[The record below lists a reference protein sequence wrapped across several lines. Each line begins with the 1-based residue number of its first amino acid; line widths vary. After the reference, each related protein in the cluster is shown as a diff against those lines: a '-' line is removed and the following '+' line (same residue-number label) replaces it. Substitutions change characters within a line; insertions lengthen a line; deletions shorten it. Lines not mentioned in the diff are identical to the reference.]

1 MKHRHWALVVLIA
14 AGLLLWAVLAALPRL
29 AHYQE
34 TARALN
40 VLTDCY
46 QFVFRATMDSAGL
59 DTPAALPRK
68 LDEVPGWREHV
79 AGVTN
84 PAFLKYY
91 ELIDWHPPENAAT
104 NDEIA
109 SVELPH
115 GRVVVLQGGSACT
128 RRKTP

>member
-1 MKHRHWALVVLIA
+1 MKRRHVALVVLTA
-14 AGLLLWAVLAALPRL
+14 ASLLLWAGLAALPRL
-29 AHYQE
+29 GRYGE

-68 LDEVPGWREHV
+68 LDEVPGWQEHV

-84 PAFLKYY
+84 PAFRKYY
-91 ELIDWHPPENAAT
+91 KLIDWHPPENAAT

-109 SVELPH
+109 SIALSH
-115 GRVVVLQGGSACT
+115 GRVIVLQGGSAYA
-128 RRKTP
+128 RLKTP